1 MRLDSLLPVI
11 LIACLIAL
19 AYFLT
24 KAVQASRDTNNPE
37 PAPIQLDQND
47 YGQSSSSTSANTDTD
62 LGGEPSGSS
71 STTNT
76 EDGTEPEQ
84 DGYQAEQ
91 AEDESPAT
99 ENSYRVSTG
108 SSYTP
113 TDDDDQA
120 SNSSSGSTATRTATG
135 GSSSSSRSNTAYR
148 SQGDYLVVAGS
159 YRERINA
166 DVQMRKLHR
175 AGFPYAEV
183 EIFDRGTYALVVV
196 NAFDGYNDALAL
208 KNQLKSK
215 GFDAYV
221 HRAE

>member
-76 EDGTEPEQ
+76 EDATEREQ

-91 AEDESPAT
+91 AEDETPAT
-99 ENSYRVSTG
+99 DDSYRVSTG

-113 TDDDDQA
+113 TDDVG
-120 SNSSSGSTATRTATG
+120 SNNSSGSTA
-135 GSSSSSRSNTAYR
+135 SSGNSSSRSNTAYR

-196 NAFDGYNDALAL
+196 NTFDGYNDAVVL
-208 KNQLKSK
+208 KNQLKAK